1 MQLAFTLLHQ
11 LLVMSL
17 VLFNSHSPSHD
28 PPASAHLSAS
38 LRFVLELRGGLGSKT
53 HGLLTGSGC
62 LGISTCVS
70 DPACMNARLQLF
82 TCLDKD
88 TCMWVPWSI

>member
-28 PPASAHLSAS
+28 SPASAHLSAS
-38 LRFVLELRGGLGSKT
+38 LSSVLELGGSLGSRH
-53 HGLLTGSGC
+53 HGLLAGSGC
-62 LGISTCVS
+62 LGISMCVS
-70 DPACMNARLQLF
+70 DPARMNARL
-82 TCLDKD
+82 
-88 TCMWVPWSI
+88 